1 MKALI
6 SFIVSRLE
14 TVCFQ
19 ARVKLAPPHLD
30 GARGKSVSSEPVH
43 LVRRWRRGDE
53 RGDRGGDGLRAADAA
68 QAQRGAP
75 DAREDGV

>member
-19 ARVKLAPPHLD
+19 ARVKLAPPHLELGGRVD
-30 GARGKSVSSEPVH
+30 AVGELEVR
-43 LVRRWRRGDE
+43 LVEELRVKVPQALAEGTRIERR
-53 RGDRGGDGLRAADAA
+53 
-68 QAQRGAP
+68 P
-75 DAREDGV
+75 GV